1 MISKILI
8 ANRGEIA
15 CRIIESVQSAGYDAV
30 AVHSEADSD
39 ALFMK
44 LADES
49 VNLGGNT
56 SAESYLDMDKV
67 INAAKVSG
75 ADAIHPGYGFLS
87 ENPLFSAKCQE
98 NEIIFIGPAPHAIE
112 VMGNKAE
119 AKKLMQS
126 IVPCIPGY
134 EGTAQDNASLLK
146 AAETVGFPLMVKAAA
161 GGGGRGIRKVDYLS
175 DLESALESAR
185 TESKNAFGSDELILE
200 KSIENAR
207 HIEIQIAADQHGSVI
222 HLFERDCSAQR
233 RHQKVIEEAPSP
245 FMTEELRKAMG
256 DAAVKAAKAVEY
268 HGVGTVEF
276 LVDEERNF
284 YFLEMNTRLQVEH
297 PVTEMITDIDLVDWQ
312 LQIAVGD
319 PLPLTQDEITIN
331 GHSIEVRIYAE
342 DPAKGFMP
350 QTGTIRVFQPSDDEG
365 VRTDYGVLSGS
376 VITPYYDSMLAK
388 IISWGKDREEARR
401 RLVRALKN
409 TTVLG
414 LTTNK
419 TFLVQL
425 LGEQEFIAGE
435 TKTSFISGEVLE
447 RANKGVEKIDL
458 ALAAVLL
465 NQNSHALNGWSN
477 TEPMLRT
484 EKFLVS
490 DKKHLVAILQ
500 TTTGYEVTVDDQV
513 FQIDRVNAINGE
525 LSYNLDGVMRRVAY
539 SIIEDQISI
548 DLGERV
554 SNILRTTHHAAQSAD
569 AAGSGQVK
577 AATEGLVVDILV
589 QPGDKVV
596 KGDTLVIVE
605 AMKMEHRHL
614 ADGDGTVETVG
625 VEKGQ
630 QAKNRQ
636 LLVAL
641 NLTKGEGE

>member
-15 CRIIESVQSAGYDAV
+15 CRIIESVQSAGYDTV
-30 AVHSEADSD
+30 AVHSEADSN
-39 ALFMK
+39 ALFVK

-87 ENPLFSAKCQE
+87 ENPTFSAKCQE
-98 NEIIFIGPAPHAIE
+98 NKITFIGPTAHAIE

-126 IVPCIPGY
+126 IIPCIPGY
-134 EGTAQDNASLLK
+134 EGEAQDNTSLLR
-146 AAETVGFPLMVKAAA
+146 AAENIGFPLMVKAAA
-161 GGGGRGIRKVDYLS
+161 GGGGRGIRRVEYS
-175 DLESALESAR
+175 YELESALDSAR

-207 HIEIQIAADQHGSVI
+207 HIEIQIAADQHGAVI

-245 FMTEELRKAMG
+245 FMTEELREAMG
-256 DAAVKAAKAVEY
+256 DAAVKAARAVEY
-268 HGVGTVEF
+268 QGVGTVEF
-276 LVDEERNF
+276 LVDGERNF

-312 LQIAVGD
+312 LQIAAGD
-319 PLPLTQDEITIN
+319 SLPLTQDEVTIE

-342 DPAKGFMP
+342 DPAHDFIP
-350 QTGTIRVFQPSDDEG
+350 QTGIIRVFEPSDDEG
-365 VRTDYGVLSGS
+365 VRTDYGILSGS
-376 VITPYYDSMLAK
+376 VISPYYDSMLAK
-388 IISWGKDREEARR
+388 IISWGKDRDEARR

-425 LGEQEFIAGE
+425 LGEHEFIAGE
-435 TKTSFISGEVLE
+435 TKTSFISGEILA
-447 RANKGVEKIDL
+447 RANTGVEKIDL

-465 NQNSHALNGWSN
+465 NQNSHALSGWSN
-477 TEPMLRT
+477 AEPMLRT
-484 EKFLVS
+484 EKFLVN
-490 DKKHLVAILQ
+490 DKNYPVTILQ
-500 TTTGYEVTVDDQV
+500 TTTGYEVTVKEEV
-513 FQIDRVNAINGE
+513 LQIDKVSAINGE
-525 LSYNLDGVMRRVAY
+525 MFYNLNSVTRRAAY
-539 SIIEDQISI
+539 SIVEDHISI
-548 DLGERV
+548 DLGEGV
-554 SNILRTTHHAAQSAD
+554 SNILRITHHAAESAD

-614 ADGDGTVETVG
+614 ADGHGTVETVG
-625 VEKGQ
+625 IEKGQ
-630 QAKNRQ
+630 QVKNRQ

-641 NLTKGEGE
+641 NLTEDEGE